1 MLLQRKAIIWSLIMQ
16 EPKKFSNW
24 RFIGIGLIVI
34 GVSVAT
40 AIWYTNTWSEVSLLA
55 FPVIISFIGVGAI
68 FLFDKE
74 V

>member
-1 MLLQRKAIIWSLIMQ
+1 MEFIMQ
-16 EPKKFSNW
+16 EPKKFSKW
-24 RFIGIGLIVI
+24 RIIGVCLIVI
-34 GVSVAT
+34 GVSLAT

-55 FPVIISFIGVGAI
+55 FPVIILFIGVGAI